1 MKLFPVQ
8 CSHLTGEEDDEPV
21 VKMAIAANKAEAEH
35 LCRDAYSGQG
45 FTGFK
50 AQGSVGGPLPG
61 PARVIYYEG
70 RLLPT
75 GTIDEQPKR
84 SV

>member
-1 MKLFPVQ
+1 VKMFPVE
-8 CSHLTGEEDDEPV
+8 CSRLADEEDDEPV
-21 VKMAIAANKAEAEH
+21 VKMAIAATKAEAEH

-50 AQGSVGGPLPG
+50 AQVSVGGPLPG

-70 RLLPT
+70 RRLST
-75 GTIDEQPKR
+75 GTI
-84 SV
+84 